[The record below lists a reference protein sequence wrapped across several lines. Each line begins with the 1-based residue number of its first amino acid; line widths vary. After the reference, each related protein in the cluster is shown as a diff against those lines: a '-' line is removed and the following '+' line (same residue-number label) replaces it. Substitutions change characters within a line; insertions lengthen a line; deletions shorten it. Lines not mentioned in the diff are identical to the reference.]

1 MARLFYSE
9 RSAGARPQT
18 YAITPADGGET
29 RRAERRSTCRPA
41 DIGRQKPTMA
51 QDGAELT
58 FDPFP
63 SGMSLE
69 HVPDSTSLR
78 VSCDVTH
85 ESGIPPARYELGALF
100 ASEERVELA
109 LAGVTR
115 TEANLGQ
122 LLRGLKHLAAGAS
135 AAREANL
142 ELVHEL
148 DELRS
153 HLAQVNE
160 EEAALRYRTAQLEQ
174 LVELV
179 RGETARERE
188 FLIEQQDLFLVEI
201 MNDHERQIADLRRS
215 LLEAANRRAD
225 ARELAELTAQ
235 RDQAREYALRC
246 ERERDLAWQ
255 ELALG
260 HATTLPPSVPEGA
273 YPTAHKSGA
282 TAIGS
287 IALKAVKASSTPD
300 AEREPTGYSLSGDD
314 LK

>member
-1 MARLFYSE
+1 
-9 RSAGARPQT
+9 
-18 YAITPADGGET
+18 
-29 RRAERRSTCRPA
+29 
-41 DIGRQKPTMA
+41 MA

-63 SGMSLE
+63 SSASLE
-69 HVPDSTSLR
+69 RLPDSTSLR
-78 VSCDVTH
+78 VGDVTH
-85 ESGIPPARYELGALF
+85 ESGIPPARYKLDEIAS
-100 ASEERVELA
+100 SEERLELA
-109 LAGVTR
+109 LAGVSR

-122 LLRGLKHLAAGAS
+122 LLRGLKHLAAGAA

-160 EEAALRYRTAQLEQ
+160 EEAALRYRSAQLEQ
-174 LVELV
+174 LVELI
-179 RGETARERE
+179 RGESERERD

-201 MNDHERQIADLRRS
+201 INDHERQIADLRKS
-215 LLEAANRRAD
+215 LLEASSRRAD

-255 ELALG
+255 EVALG
-260 HATTLPPSVPEGA
+260 HATTLPPSNPENA
-273 YPTAHKSGA
+273 APAPRKSGA

-287 IALKAVKASSTPD
+287 ITLKSIKAQSPD
-300 AEREPTGYSLSGDD
+300 TEREPTSYSLSGDD

>member
-1 MARLFYSE
+1 
-9 RSAGARPQT
+9 
-18 YAITPADGGET
+18 
-29 RRAERRSTCRPA
+29 
-41 DIGRQKPTMA
+41 MA

-63 SGMSLE
+63 SGAAVE
-69 HVPDSTSLR
+69 PAPDSTALR
-78 VSCDVTH
+78 VRTDLTH
-85 ESGIPPARYELGALF
+85 ESGIPPARLNFDSPAS
-100 ASEERVELA
+100 SEERLELA
-109 LAGVTR
+109 LAGVSR

-122 LLRGLKHLAAGAS
+122 LLRGLKHLAAGAA

-148 DELRS
+148 DDLRA

-160 EEAALRYRTAQLEQ
+160 EEAALRYRTTQLEQ
-174 LVELV
+174 LLDLV
-179 RGETARERE
+179 RSEAARERE

-201 MNDHERQIADLRRS
+201 MSDHDRQLADLRAS
-215 LLEAANRRAD
+215 LLETANRRAD
-225 ARELAELTAQ
+225 SRELAELTAQ

-260 HATTLPPSVPEGA
+260 HAPTLTPSTPSESGAPER
-273 YPTAHKSGA
+273 KSSA

-287 IALKAVKASSTPD
+287 IALKAIRVGAQNPD
-300 AEREPTGYSLSGDD
+300 GQREPTRYSLSGDEIE
-314 LK
+314 